1 MLPVPGADPA
11 WLLAATLVLVGGPF
25 ALAARR
31 EVSRRRLA
39 VGGALAGCAVLG
51 ALAILRSGLVV
62 VPREPTAAVRDL
74 LGEYGYIA
82 LFAVFVI
89 EGAMVLY
96 FAPSESVVP
105 AAVILLADTP
115 AEVAL
120 VVAVSAA
127 GATVGQTLL
136 FGVARYGGRE
146 LIQRSRLLSLGG
158 DHMDRFEAW
167 FDRWG
172 TLSVPASNT
181 LPFVRGML
189 TVPAG
194 VADMRVRRFVLLSAL
209 GTLCFETLLAAITLG
224 ALDVL

>member
-1 MLPVPGADPA
+1 MLPATGTGPA
-11 WLLAATLVLVGGPF
+11 WSVAAALAVASGPF
-25 ALAARR
+25 ALAVARR
-31 EVSRRRLA
+31 EVPRRRLA
-39 VGGALAGCAVLG
+39 VGVGLLAAVLG
-51 ALAILRSGLVV
+51 TVGILWSGLLDVPWESTVV
-62 VPREPTAAVRDL
+62 VRDL
-74 LGEYGYIA
+74 LAEYGYLA
-82 LFAVFVI
+82 LLVVFVA

-120 VVAVSAA
+120 VVAVAVA

-136 FGVARYGGRE
+136 FGIARYGGRE

-158 DHMDRFEAW
+158 DHLDRFEAW

-172 TLSVPASNT
+172 TLSIPASNT
-181 LPFVRGML
+181 LPFVRGMV

-194 VADMRVRRFVLLSAL
+194 VAGMRVRTFVVLSAL
-209 GTLCFETLLAAITLG
+209 GTLCFETLLAALTIGL
-224 ALDVL
+224 LDGL